1 MKRILL
7 KTILIVLTFFVGMAI
22 FTLMRVSGGF
32 GVLPMWIV
40 AAGMFAGIGA
50 IWKYQPNSKEVYLK
64 KDD

>member
-7 KTILIVLTFFVGMAI
+7 KTILIVITFFVGMMI
-22 FTLMRVSGGF
+22 FSFMRLSGQF

-50 IWKYQPNSKEVYLK
+50 IWRYQPKSNEIDLK